1 MIMRKVS
8 SCSSAPSRFA
18 APALLLLAIA
28 GCSSPEDRARSH
40 YERGMELLSKHE
52 SAKAS
57 VELRNAV
64 KLKRDMVDAWRA
76 MAQIDET
83 NRDWPHVI
91 ADLRTIVE
99 LVPHDASSRLRLG
112 RLLLLAEVPDE
123 ALRLAN
129 AGLEIDNNNADLH
142 ALKAA
147 TKIKLLDRTEAVR
160 EAQDALQLD
169 PTNTNALMVLAIVK
183 FDGGDAK
190 GALSVLDGA
199 SPADAK
205 ALENDAGLQLLKVK
219 LFERVGN
226 LTRVEATLKTL
237 VETNPKSADY
247 SRLLINF
254 YMEQR
259 RFDDAEKGL
268 RALVAANPSDPTA
281 ALDLVRFL
289 YVAKKDPSTAR
300 EELNDRIKAGGKIF
314 PFQIALANMDF
325 ADGRSAMARQQL
337 QNLVSNADTSENR
350 QIARITLAQN
360 YLGSRE
366 VEPATKQV
374 NDVLSDD
381 PHSVPALKLR
391 ALIHLERSE
400 LDAAITD
407 LRNALNSQPRAA
419 DLMSLLAG
427 AYERNGLIELADKQ
441 FADATRA
448 SSFDAG
454 ITLGYVEFLQRRGNF
469 SRAEDVFAELI
480 KRQPTNVRALSI
492 LGQIRLAR
500 QNWDGAS
507 EVADSIRTAGNADV
521 ADQIYGAA
529 LLGRARYDEAITVL
543 KAAYNRNPTAAQPM
557 DSLVEALLKAN
568 RSDEATAFLKTVLA
582 NDPENAN
589 ALVLSGAIE
598 LKSGAMDQARA
609 RFAAAVEAQP
619 KALVGYQGLANFYL
633 GQKNYDEAIR
643 VARTGSKEL
652 PDAVSLRLISARAFE
667 QKEDYDAAISQ
678 YEAILDKQPTNLI
691 AANNL
696 ASLLLDQK
704 SDPSSLKRAQ
714 LIAAVLRKSPVP
726 QFKDTLGWAS
736 YRQGDYRNAVSL
748 CEEAATA
755 LPDQAAVRYHLG
767 MSFLAVGQPAK
778 ASEQL
783 KKALELAPDQRLAE
797 DIRSALE
804 KMGS

>member
-1 MIMRKVS
+1 MTNSEGFHCVG
-8 SCSSAPSRFA
+8 
-18 APALLLLAIA
+18 LDLAW
-28 GCSSPEDRARSH
+28 GMTARTGVAVVASDGH
-40 YERGMELLSKHE
+40 LVAS
-52 SAKAS
+52 AS
-57 VELRNAV
+57 VVHDQEIKDFLR
-64 KLKRDMVDAWRA
+64 
-76 MAQIDET
+76 
-83 NRDWPHVI
+83 P
-91 ADLRTIVE
+91 
-99 LVPHDASSRLRLG
+99 
-112 RLLLLAEVPDE
+112 
-123 ALRLAN
+123 
-129 AGLEIDNNNADLH
+129 
-142 ALKAA
+142 
-147 TKIKLLDRTEAVR
+147 
-160 EAQDALQLD
+160 
-169 PTNTNALMVLAIVK
+169 
-183 FDGGDAK
+183 
-190 GALSVLDGA
+190 
-199 SPADAK
+199 
-205 ALENDAGLQLLKVK
+205 
-219 LFERVGN
+219 
-226 LTRVEATLKTL
+226 
-237 VETNPKSADY
+237 Y
-247 SRLLINF
+247 
-254 YMEQR
+254 
-259 RFDDAEKGL
+259 
-268 RALVAANPSDPTA
+268 
-281 ALDLVRFL
+281 
-289 YVAKKDPSTAR
+289 
-300 EELNDRIKAGGKIF
+300 
-314 PFQIALANMDF
+314 
-325 ADGRSAMARQQL
+325 
-337 QNLVSNADTSENR
+337 
-350 QIARITLAQN
+350 
-360 YLGSRE
+360 
-366 VEPATKQV
+366 
-374 NDVLSDD
+374 
-381 PHSVPALKLR
+381 
-391 ALIHLERSE
+391 
-400 LDAAITD
+400 
-407 LRNALNSQPRAA
+407 
-419 DLMSLLAG
+419 
-427 AYERNGLIELADKQ
+427 
-441 FADATRA
+441 
-448 SSFDAG
+448 
-454 ITLGYVEFLQRRGNF
+454 
-469 SRAEDVFAELI
+469 
-480 KRQPTNVRALSI
+480 
-492 LGQIRLAR
+492 
-500 QNWDGAS
+500 
-507 EVADSIRTAGNADV
+507 ADSIRTAGNADV

-568 RSDEATAFLKTVLA
+568 RSDEAAAFLKTVLA

-609 RFAAAVEAQP
+609 RFAAAVEAKP
-619 KALVGYQGLANFYL
+619 KALVGYQALANFYL